1 MITNIPY
8 TYLIGWSNNKKFY
21 YGVRYAKNCHPS
33 DLFISYF
40 TSSKHVK
47 HYIKKYGTPDII
59 QVRKT
64 FKTINE
70 AIKWENRVL
79 QKINAKENKNFLNA
93 SNNAA
98 LLPCVFDRAKN
109 FENWLKLPR
118 EQKYSLEGKKRISES
133 SRKSIT
139 SRHAQGKITYKK
151 PDDTSNYKAAAKTRW
166 SDPEFKQLAKSRK
179 WYHNNNTKQC
189 KMLLPTQV
197 NDEWTLGR
205 KHFN

>member
-1 MITNIPY
+1 MTTNIPY

-21 YGVRYAKNCHPS
+21 YGVRYSKNCHPS

-47 HYIKKYGTPDII
+47 HYIKKYGNPDII

-70 AIKWENRVL
+70 AIAWENRVL
-79 QKINAKENKNFLNA
+79 QKINAKQNKNFLNA

-98 LLPCVFDRAKN
+98 PPPSIFDRAKN
-109 FENWLKLPR
+109 FENWLKLPYDQR
-118 EQKYSLEGKKRISES
+118 YSSEAKKRISES
-133 SRKSIT
+133 SRRSIT
-139 SRHAQGKITYKK
+139 LRHAEGKITYKK
-151 PDDTSNYKAAAKTRW
+151 PEDTTNYKIAAAKRW
-166 SDPEFKQLAKSRK
+166 SDSAFKEKAKSRK
-179 WYHNNNTKQC
+179 WYHNEKTKEC
-189 KMLLPTQV
+189 KMLLPEQV
-197 NDEWTLGR
+197 TSNWTLGR